1 MLSNPIRVQREIAGR
16 TLTLETGRLA
26 KQANGSVFVQYGDSA
41 VLMTVC
47 CATAR
52 PDIDFFPLTVEY
64 REKTAAVGKVP
75 GGFFKREGRPTTKE
89 ILAMRLIDR
98 AIRPMFAE
106 GYREEIQIIGQ
117 VLSADQ
123 ENDPDILAMI
133 GAYASLQISEIP
145 FLGPMGSTRIGYIGG
160 KLVVNPTRSELKS
173 PDSKLDLVVAGTR
186 EAIAMVEAGASEIDE
201 EIMLEALELGHKVA
215 IEVADLI
222 GELAEKCGKE
232 KKAVAAVSINED
244 LKKQVFAKYRKD
256 CVSALKTRGKHER
269 ASAVSEVR
277 ARAIAEHPATATGD
291 PYVDEKAKSKRD
303 KEVGGFFDELAFDIE
318 REMILD
324 GTRIDGRKTDEVREI
339 NCEVSVLPRV
349 HGCALFTRGETQALV
364 TVTLGT
370 VDDEQII
377 EGLYEAEERKKFMLH
392 YNFPPYSVGEV
403 RPIRG
408 TSRRETGHGALAE
421 RSLEPVL
428 PAYETFPYTI
438 RVVSDILESN
448 GSSSMASVCGGTL
461 AMMDAGIPIRRPVA
475 GIAMGLITRDGSL
488 EDGSFAILS
497 DIAGNE
503 DHNGDMDF
511 KVAGTQTGITGLQM
525 DIKIKGVNRSILD
538 QALQQAKRGRLHIL
552 KTMLQH
558 AGLREPRAEISPF
571 APRLEQ
577 VRINPSKIGALIG
590 PKGANIKKLQEEFKV
605 TVEVVDDTGL
615 VHVSGTRV
623 DMVKAAVERIRG
635 MTAEPEVG
643 RVYVGTV
650 KSVKEFG
657 AFVEIFP
664 GVEGLCHVSEL
675 GDGYVKRV
683 SDVVKVGDTLK
694 IKVINIDETGRVK
707 LSAKGL
713 NAPAAPQQH

>member
-1 MLSNPIRVQREIAGR
+1 MFPKPIRVSREIAGR
-16 TLTLETGRLA
+16 TLTLETGQMA
-26 KQANGSVFVQYGDSA
+26 KQAHGAVFVRYADSS

-47 CATAR
+47 SAPAR

-64 REKTAAVGKVP
+64 REKSAAVGKVP

-98 AIRPMFAE
+98 AIRPMFPD
-106 GYREEIQIIGQ
+106 GYREEVQVIGQ

-123 ENDPDILAMI
+123 ENDPDILGMI
-133 GAYASLQISEIP
+133 GTYAALQISDIP
-145 FLGPMGSTRIGYIGG
+145 FLGPMGACRMGFVGG
-160 KLVVNPTRSELKS
+160 KLVVNPTRSELKWA
-173 PDSKLDLVVAGTR
+173 DSKLDLVISGTR
-186 EAIAMVEAGASEIDE
+186 QAIVMVEAGASELEEEVVIEAIEKGHQVVQEICGLIDE
-201 EIMLEALELGHKVA
+201 LVG
-215 IEVADLI
+215 
-222 GELAEKCGKE
+222 KCGKA
-232 KKAVAAVSINED
+232 KRPVTPPAVDEALRKEIAS
-244 LKKQVFAKYRKD
+244 KYREE
-256 CVSALKTRGKHER
+256 CSEALRTKGKHQR
-269 ASAVSEVR
+269 ASALAALRSKVV
-277 ARAIAEHPATATGD
+277 AAYPATATGD
-291 PYVDEKAKSKRD
+291 AYTDEKAKARRE

-318 REMILD
+318 REMILA
-324 GTRIDGRKTDEVREI
+324 GVRIDGRKHDEIREI
-339 NCEVSVLPRV
+339 ECSVGNLPRV
-349 HGCALFTRGETQALV
+349 HGCSLFTRGETQALV

-377 EGLYEAEERKKFMLH
+377 EGLYEEEARKKFMLH
-392 YNFPPYSVGEV
+392 YNFPPFSVGEV
-403 RPIRG
+403 RPLRG

-421 RSLEPVL
+421 RSLEAVL
-428 PAYETFPYTI
+428 PPYETFPYTV
-438 RVVSDILESN
+438 RVTSDILESN

-475 GIAMGLITRDGSL
+475 GIAMGLITRGGSL
-488 EDGSFAILS
+488 APGSFAILS

-525 DIKIKGVNRSILD
+525 DIKIQGVSRAMLE
-538 QALQQAKRGRLHIL
+538 QALQQAKRGRIHIL
-552 KTMLQH
+552 KTMLQS
-558 AGLREPRAEISPF
+558 AGLREPRPQISPY

-590 PKGANIKKLQEEFKV
+590 PKGANIKKIQEEFKV

-615 VHVSGTRV
+615 VHVSGTRYEG
-623 DMVKAAVERIRG
+623 VKAAVDRIRG
-635 MTAEPEVG
+635 MTAEPEIG
-643 RVYVGTV
+643 RVYNGTI

-683 SDVVKVGDTLK
+683 SDVVKVGDA
-694 IKVINIDETGRVK
+694 IRVKVINIDETGRVK

-713 NAPAAPQQH
+713 NGQTQARPA

>member
-1 MLSNPIRVQREIAGR
+1 M
-16 TLTLETGRLA
+16 
-26 KQANGSVFVQYGDSA
+26 
-41 VLMTVC
+41 
-47 CATAR
+47 
-52 PDIDFFPLTVEY
+52 
-64 REKTAAVGKVP
+64 
-75 GGFFKREGRPTTKE
+75 
-89 ILAMRLIDR
+89 
-98 AIRPMFAE
+98 
-106 GYREEIQIIGQ
+106 
-117 VLSADQ
+117 
-123 ENDPDILAMI
+123 
-133 GAYASLQISEIP
+133 
-145 FLGPMGSTRIGYIGG
+145 
-160 KLVVNPTRSELKS
+160 
-173 PDSKLDLVVAGTR
+173 
-186 EAIAMVEAGASEIDE
+186 
-201 EIMLEALELGHKVA
+201 
-215 IEVADLI
+215 
-222 GELAEKCGKE
+222 
-232 KKAVAAVSINED
+232 
-244 LKKQVFAKYRKD
+244 
-256 CVSALKTRGKHER
+256 
-269 ASAVSEVR
+269 
-277 ARAIAEHPATATGD
+277 
-291 PYVDEKAKSKRD
+291 
-303 KEVGGFFDELAFDIE
+303 
-318 REMILD
+318 
-324 GTRIDGRKTDEVREI
+324 
-339 NCEVSVLPRV
+339 
-349 HGCALFTRGETQALV
+349 
-364 TVTLGT
+364 
-370 VDDEQII
+370 
-377 EGLYEAEERKKFMLH
+377 
-392 YNFPPYSVGEV
+392 

-650 KSVKEFG
+650 KSVKRILARSSRSSRASRG
-657 AFVEIFP
+657 
-664 GVEGLCHVSEL
+664 
-675 GDGYVKRV
+675 
-683 SDVVKVGDTLK
+683 
-694 IKVINIDETGRVK
+694 
-707 LSAKGL
+707 SAT
-713 NAPAAPQQH
+713 